1 MYVGSLLGWVKTLL
15 QERKAQLR
23 LCPAATPEKLEPGQR
38 VPCVHPEPFWL
49 SLQKGGTNPFS
60 TIQKALRVVAPL
72 PFCFPNLTY
81 PVSRDGERCLEAQ
94 MGNSQPK
101 TSFKG
106 EANLQRGSEQH
117 YPALEGSEGEQR
129 CVWDVSLTKGS
140 NLGSSVSS
148 QFFWVTGQIIG
159 TILEFPPSLAMEE

>member
-1 MYVGSLLGWVKTLL
+1 MYVGSLLSWVKTAG
-15 QERKAQLR
+15 EKGTT
-23 LCPAATPEKLEPGQR
+23 AA
-38 VPCVHPEPFWL
+38 VPCSHSWKAGARTEGALCSRL

-60 TIQKALRVVAPL
+60 TIQKALRVAAPL
-72 PFCFPNLTY
+72 PFCFPDLTY
-81 PVSRDGERCLEAQ
+81 PVSRDGERCLKAQ
-94 MGNSQPK
+94 IRNSQPK

-117 YPALEGSEGEQR
+117 YPALEGSEGKQR